1 LKANG
6 DKIFQTNDP
15 TLNSVETGARKFGII
30 QDSAAYGAIKAG
42 QPLGIIYPK
51 PGATL
56 LPGVAA
62 IDKKAPDMK
71 AAKMFI
77 DWLLTKKGGQY
88 AMTHHDI
95 TDGDS
100 YFDPVIKGITGHRHD
115 PKNLKWVRLHDKYY
129 ASHEN
134 AIKAWFHSHIV
145 A

>member
-1 LKANG
+1 MYNKKLIGSTPLSEAWQALTKPVYKNLVAENGPAFSGPAYPFIAGLMQDLGGIKKGETYFTKLKANG

-62 IDKKAPDMK
+62 IDKR
-71 AAKMFI
+71 
-77 DWLLTKKGGQY
+77 LL
-88 AMTHHDI
+88 I
-95 TDGDS
+95 
-100 YFDPVIKGITGHRHD
+100 
-115 PKNLKWVRLHDKYY
+115 
-129 ASHEN
+129 
-134 AIKAWFHSHIV
+134 
-145 A
+145 